1 MSDLNIRN
9 VNPELHAKA
18 KAKASL
24 EIRTLRDVV
33 IGLLESYVGTPA
45 GSSDLNGAHCPV
57 NGPVI
62 KASKKKG
69 KNNENRKS

>member
-9 VNPELHAKA
+9 VDPELHAKA

-24 EIRTLRDVV
+24 EVRTLRDVV
-33 IGLLESYVGTPA
+33 IGLLESYVDIPV
-45 GSSDLNGAHCPV
+45 GSVELNAAHCPV

-62 KASKKKG
+62 EKAAKG
-69 KNNENRKS
+69 KRKKQ

>member
-9 VNPELHAKA
+9 IDPELHAKA

-24 EIRTLRDVV
+24 EVRTLRDVV
-33 IGLLESYVGTPA
+33 IGLLENYVDIPM
-45 GSSDLNGAHCPV
+45 GSIELNAAHCPV

-62 KASKKKG
+62 DRVAKKK
-69 KNNENRKS
+69 KEKQ